1 MAFKKETKLKS
12 SFTKIAIGLA
22 SPEEILQNSYGEVLK
37 PETINYRTYKPER
50 DGLFCERIFGPTK
63 DYECNCGKY
72 KRIRYKGITCDHC
85 GVEVTE
91 KKVRR
96 ERSGHISLVVPI
108 VHIWYFR
115 TLPNKIGYLL
125 GLPSKKLEA
134 VIYYERYIVLQEG
147 CFAGKPCLEG
157 REIHKYDL
165 LTEEEYFS
173 LMEQVPQGNQY
184 LEDTDPEKFIAKM
197 GGEAV
202 YSLLQDLDLD
212 SLSYEL
218 RDRAHNDTSQQRKA
232 EALKRLQVVEA
243 FRASKDVNRPE
254 WMVLKVIPV
263 TPPDLRPLVPLDG
276 GRFATSDLNDLYR
289 RVLIRNNRLK
299 RLIDIKAPEVILR
312 NEKRMLQEAVDS
324 LFDNSRKSSSVRS
337 ESNRP
342 LKSLSDS
349 LKGKQGRFR
358 QNLLGKRVDYSARS
372 VIVVGPELKMGECG
386 LPKLMA
392 AELYKPFIIRRLI
405 ERGIVKTVKSAKR
418 IIDRRDP
425 IIWDILEYVMR
436 GHPVLLNRAP
446 TLHRLGI
453 QAFQPKMIEGKAIQL
468 HPLACTPFNADF
480 DGDQMAVHLPLS
492 NEAIVEAQT
501 LMLQSHNILNPAN
514 GAPVSVPSQD
524 MVLGLYYITKLRPG
538 AKGEG
543 LVFYGPEEAIIAYNE
558 KKVDIHAVVKVM
570 VKDLDEEGNTIEHM
584 VETSV
589 GRIIVNEITP
599 DEMGFVN
606 TVISKKSLR
615 DIITKAI
622 KLVGMARAC
631 EFLDGIKNLG
641 YKMSYEGGL
650 SFNLDDII
658 IPKEK
663 AEIVQKGNEEVEQIM
678 SNYNM
683 GFITDNARYNQVIDT
698 WTHVNAELKRQ
709 VMKQMTEDDQGF
721 NSVFMML
728 DSGARGSGDQIA
740 QLAGMRGLMA
750 KPQKAGAEG
759 QTIIENPIL
768 SNFKE
773 GMSVLEY
780 FISTHGAR
788 KGLADTALKTADAG
802 YLTRRLVDVAHDVII
817 NEEDCGTLR
826 GLECRALKEGDE
838 IISSL
843 GERILGRVSVHDV
856 IDPLTGKVLVEAG
869 EEITESIAQ
878 AIEASPVESV
888 EIRSVLTCESKHGV
902 CMKCYGR
909 NLATHRMV
917 QKGEA
922 VGVIAAQSIGE
933 PGTQLTLR
941 TFHAGG
947 VAGNAA
953 ANATIVAHHRTRLKF
968 EDLRVIDAA
977 EDDGTPVQIVSG
989 HLVTVSQL
997 DVNTGIALSVQD
1009 VPYGSK
1015 LYVNDGDIVEAGTVI
1030 AKWDPF
1036 NNVIVTAHSGK
1047 IRFKNVIEGV
1057 TYKVEEDESTGMR
1070 ELIVIEA
1077 KDHKLSPECEI
1088 LDENGNLEQTYAF
1101 PIGGHIVVADNQDIK
1116 AGEVIVKIPRSVG
1129 GMGDITGGLPRVTE
1143 LFEARNPSNP
1153 AIVSEI
1159 DGRITLG
1166 GIKRGNREVI
1176 VQSIVKPKD
1185 PEQAVKEGKVLTDE
1199 GYIIVDERRYLIPTG
1214 RQVLVQNEDFVRAG
1228 TPLSDG
1234 EITPA
1239 DILSIMGPTAVQ
1251 EYIVNEIQNV
1261 YRLQGVKI
1269 NDKHFEVIVR
1279 QMMRKVRIVDPG
1291 DTNFL
1296 QEDLVDKIDF
1306 LAENDRIWGRKVVED
1321 AGDSENMKKGMIVT
1335 ARKLRDENSYLK
1347 RHDLKVVTVRDAL
1360 PATSVQILQG
1370 ITRAALQTSSFMSA
1384 ASFQET
1390 TKVLNDAAIRGRVD
1404 YLEGMKENVIT
1415 GHLIPAGTGFPEFRN
1430 VVVGSKEEYERRM
1443 AETEE
1448 LEISLGNEIF

>member
-276 GRFATSDLNDLYR
+276 GRFATSDLNGLYR

-683 GFITDNARYNQVIDT
+683 GFITDNERYNQVIDT

-1415 GHLIPAGTGFPEFRN
+1415 GHLIPEGTGFPEFRN